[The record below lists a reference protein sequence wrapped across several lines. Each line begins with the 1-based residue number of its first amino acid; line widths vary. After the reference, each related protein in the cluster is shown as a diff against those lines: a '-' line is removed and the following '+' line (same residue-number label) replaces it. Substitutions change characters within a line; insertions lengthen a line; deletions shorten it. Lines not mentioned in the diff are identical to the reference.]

1 MGLRFRK
8 SINLG
13 GGAKINFSKSGVG
26 YSIGTKGARITK
38 KANGGSKTTLSVPGT
53 GISYVKESKDKRKA
67 FNTSEGGTKGGSMG
81 NTGGPKKRNTLL
93 WVLGWLSIFPLP
105 LTILLLRKKEM
116 TPGKKYGFIV
126 AAWSVYLIMA
136 AVANKNDKS
145 TNRSSSQV
153 EQSTVLQ
160 GEKSKI
166 SEITFGNGEDIT
178 VKIGETGVGGKVKVT
193 SNDWLYDP
201 NDGDVTF
208 ASANSKIVRISPLR
222 VSGSDVY
229 YTIEAVNPGET
240 YVYATSK
247 DGTITSEKIKVT
259 VPQPI
264 EVEKIDLDGP
274 VEELALSQSI
284 KIPVIISPE
293 NADNQQISWDISDA
307 SVVSVDQDGTITG
320 IKGGTA
326 VITAKAYNG
335 ISSSMEVTV
344 NPSKKLMNLRV
355 NYTRDDDNNIG
366 DEWSYMTEINGEVA
380 RGDYIVS
387 AGEFIKLHAKFV
399 EEDDKPDT
407 GEVTQTYKVTEE
419 DLENG
424 FTVPMELY
432 VKENGGRNSG
442 KRAHFKVEYKF
453 TVK

>member
-13 GGAKINFSKSGVG
+13 GGAKINLSKSGVG

-38 KANGGSKTTLSVPGT
+38 KASGGSKTTLSVPGT
-53 GISYVKESKDKRKA
+53 GISYVKESKGKRKA
-67 FNTSEGGTKGGSMG
+67 SNTSEGGTTGGSMG

-116 TPGKKYGFIV
+116 KPGKKYGFIV

-145 TNRSSSQV
+145 TNHSSSQL
-153 EQSTVLQ
+153 EQSTVFQ

-193 SNDWLYDP
+193 SNDLFYYP

-208 ASANSKIVRISPLR
+208 SSANSEVVRISPLR
-222 VSGSDVY
+222 ISGGDVY
-229 YTIEAVNPGET
+229 YTLEAVNPGET
-240 YVYATSK
+240 YVYASSK

-259 VPQPI
+259 VPQPV
-264 EVEKIDLDGP
+264 EVEKIDLDDP
-274 VEELALSQSI
+274 VGELALSQSI

-293 NADNQQISWDISDA
+293 NADNQQVSWETSDA

-366 DEWSYMTEINGEVA
+366 DEWSYTTEINGENTG
-380 RGDYIVS
+380 RDYIVT
-387 AGEFIKLHAKFV
+387 AGEYIKLRIKFV
-399 EEDDKPDT
+399 EEDDNPDV
-407 GEVTQTYKVTEE
+407 GEAEKTYKVTEE

-424 FTVPMELY
+424 FTVLLELY

-442 KRAHFKVEYKF
+442 KSAHFNVEYNF

>member
-208 ASANSKIVRISPLR
+208 ASANSEIVRISPLR

-424 FTVPMELY
+424 FTVPMEFY

>member
-13 GGAKINFSKSGVG
+13 GGAKINLSKSGVG

-53 GISYVKESKDKRKA
+53 GISYVKESRGKRKA
-67 FNTSEGGTKGGSMG
+67 ANTSEGGGTGGRMG

-93 WVLGWLSIFPLP
+93 WVLGWLCIFPLP

-116 TPGKKYGFIV
+116 APGKKYGFIV
-126 AAWSVYLIMA
+126 AVWSVYLIMA
-136 AVANKNDKS
+136 AVASKNDKPS
-145 TNRSSSQV
+145 SHSSSQI
-153 EQSTVLQ
+153 EQSAVSQ
-160 GEKSKI
+160 GEKNKI
-166 SEITFGNGEDIT
+166 SAITFGNGEDIT
-178 VKIGETGVGGKVKVT
+178 VKVGETGVGGKVKVT
-193 SNDWLYDP
+193 SDELFYYP
-201 NDGDVTF
+201 QDGDVAF
-208 ASANSKIVRISPLR
+208 VSANSEIVRISLSR
-222 VSGSDVY
+222 ISDDEVY
-229 YTIEAVNPGET
+229 YTLEAMNPGET

-247 DGTITSEKIKVT
+247 DGTITSDKIKVT

-264 EVEKIDLDGP
+264 EVEKIDLDGT
-274 VEELALSQSI
+274 VRELALSQSI
-284 KIPVIISPE
+284 KIPVVVSPE
-293 NADNQQISWDISDA
+293 NADNQQVSWDTSDA
-307 SVVSVDQDGTITG
+307 SVISVDQDGTITG

-335 ISSSMEVTV
+335 ISSSMEVKV

-366 DEWSYMTEINGEVA
+366 DEWSYTTEINGENTG
-380 RGDYIVS
+380 RDYVVT
-387 AGEFIKLHAKFV
+387 AGESIKLRIKIV
-399 EEDDKPDT
+399 EEDDNPDV
-407 GEVTQTYKVTEE
+407 GEAEITYKVTEA

-424 FTVPMELY
+424 FTVPLELY

-442 KRAHFKVEYKF
+442 KSAHFNVEYNF

>member
-13 GGAKINFSKSGVG
+13 GGAKINLSKSGVG

-38 KANGGSKTTLSVPGT
+38 KASGGSKTTLSVPGT
-53 GISYVKESKDKRKA
+53 GISYVKESKGKRKA
-67 FNTSEGGTKGGSMG
+67 SNTSEGGTTGGSMG

-116 TPGKKYGFIV
+116 KPGKKYGFIV

-145 TNRSSSQV
+145 TNHSSSQL
-153 EQSTVLQ
+153 EQSTVFQ

-166 SEITFGNGEDIT
+166 SEIKFGNGEDIT

-193 SNDWLYDP
+193 SDDLFYYP

-208 ASANSKIVRISPLR
+208 ASANPEVVRISPLR
-222 VSGSDVY
+222 TSGSDVY
-229 YTIEAVNPGET
+229 YTLEPVKPGET
-240 YVYATSK
+240 YIYATSK
-247 DGTITSEKIKVT
+247 DGTITSDKIKVT

-264 EVEKIDLDGP
+264 EVEKIDLDGT
-274 VEELALSQSI
+274 VRELALSQSI
-284 KIPVIISPE
+284 KIPVVISPE
-293 NADNQQISWDISDA
+293 NADNQQVSWETSDA
-307 SVVSVDQDGTITG
+307 SVVSVEQDGTITG

-366 DEWSYMTEINGEVA
+366 DEWSYTTEINGENTG
-380 RGDYIVS
+380 RDYVVT
-387 AGEFIKLHAKFV
+387 AGESIKLRIKFV
-399 EEDDKPDT
+399 EEDDNPDV
-407 GEVTQTYKVTEE
+407 GEAEKTYKVTGA

-424 FTVPMELY
+424 FTVPLELY

-442 KRAHFKVEYKF
+442 KRAHFNVEYNF

>member
-1 MGLRFRK
+1 
-8 SINLG
+8 
-13 GGAKINFSKSGVG
+13 
-26 YSIGTKGARITK
+26 
-38 KANGGSKTTLSVPGT
+38 
-53 GISYVKESKDKRKA
+53 
-67 FNTSEGGTKGGSMG
+67 
-81 NTGGPKKRNTLL
+81 
-93 WVLGWLSIFPLP
+93 
-105 LTILLLRKKEM
+105 
-116 TPGKKYGFIV
+116 
-126 AAWSVYLIMA
+126 MA

-145 TNRSSSQV
+145 TNHSSSQL
-153 EQSTVLQ
+153 EQSTVFQ

-166 SEITFGNGEDIT
+166 SEIKFGNGEDIT

-193 SNDWLYDP
+193 SDDLFYYP

-208 ASANSKIVRISPLR
+208 ASANPEVVRISPLR
-222 VSGSDVY
+222 TSGSDVY
-229 YTIEAVNPGET
+229 YTLEAVKPGET
-240 YVYATSK
+240 YIYATSK
-247 DGTITSEKIKVT
+247 DGTITSDKIKVT

-264 EVEKIDLDGP
+264 EVEKIDLDGT
-274 VEELALSQSI
+274 VRELALSQSI
-284 KIPVIISPE
+284 KIPVVISPE
-293 NADNQQISWDISDA
+293 NADNQQVSWETSDA

-366 DEWSYMTEINGEVA
+366 DEWSYTTEINGENTG
-380 RGDYIVS
+380 RDYVVT
-387 AGEFIKLHAKFV
+387 AGESIKLRIKFV
-399 EEDDKPDT
+399 EEDDNPDV
-407 GEVTQTYKVTEE
+407 GEAEKTYKVTGA

-424 FTVPMELY
+424 FTVPLELY

-442 KRAHFKVEYKF
+442 KRAYFNVEYNF